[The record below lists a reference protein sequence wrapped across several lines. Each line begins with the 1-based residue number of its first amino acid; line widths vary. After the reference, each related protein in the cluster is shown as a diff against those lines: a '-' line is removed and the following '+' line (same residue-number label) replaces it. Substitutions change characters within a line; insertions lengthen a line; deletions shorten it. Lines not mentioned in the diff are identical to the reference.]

1 MRLEI
6 ILIVTPRD
14 DGTNVFRVTL
24 FVHPV
29 LTEDNVL
36 EHTSAEIPQG
46 ESWQVETGIPI
57 LTYLQWKLS
66 PWRITKIRRQR
77 KDGPIEAFREAQ

>member
-1 MRLEI
+1 MRLEMIFI
-6 ILIVTPRD
+6 ITPHD
-14 DGTNVFRVTL
+14 DGADVFRVTL

-36 EHTSAEIPQG
+36 EHTSAEIPQR

-57 LTYLQWKLS
+57 LLS
-66 PWRITKIRRQR
+66 
-77 KDGPIEAFREAQ
+77 